1 MTAPNFNVNADYAA
15 QAYAFLAE
23 SREFLAQGRLHKAS
37 AKGWEAATHMVQAV
51 AAAQGWRYETDDDL
65 SLVVNQ
71 AKRLAGNSGSLGLSG
86 IAYELRDNY
95 YVRKRHLS
103 AGMIGEQLAMIA
115 EMLEIL
121 YPLTGLDG
129 GG

>member
-1 MTAPNFNVNADYAA
+1 MTAPNFNADADYAA
-15 QAYAFLAE
+15 QAYAFLTQ
-23 SREFLAQGRLHKAS
+23 SRDFLAQGKLHKAS
-37 AKGWEAATHMVQAV
+37 AKGWDAATHISKAV

-71 AKRLAGNSGSLGLSG
+71 ARRLAGNSGSLGLSG

-103 AGMIGEQLAMIA
+103 AGMIGEQIAMIA
-115 EMLEIL
+115 ELLDIL
-121 YPLTGLDG
+121 YPLTGLDFG
-129 GG
+129 G

>member
-1 MTAPNFNVNADYAA
+1 MTAPDFNTDTDYAA
-15 QAYAFLAE
+15 QAYVFLAQ
-23 SREFLAQGRLHKAS
+23 SREFLAQGKLHKAS
-37 AKGWEAATHMVQAV
+37 AKGWDAATHMAKAV
-51 AAAQGWRYETDDDL
+51 AAAQGWRYESHDDL

-71 AKRLAGNSGSLGLSG
+71 ARRLTGNSGSLGLSG